1 MHMDMPLEE
10 LKKYQGKN
18 PKPSDFEEYWDRALK
33 ELGQQ
38 SLNYELVE
46 ADFQTPFADCY
57 HLTFTGVGD
66 AKVYAKFIKPK
77 KHIATGQAVAMFHGY
92 SVDSGDWLDK
102 LAFAAQ
108 GITVLA
114 LDCRGQGGRSEDTLR
129 TKATTMRGL
138 IIRGLNDK
146 NPDNLY
152 YRNVFLDTVQT
163 VRILQAMEDVDAKRI
178 GVYGGSQGGAL
189 ALACAALENTVKEAV
204 VIYPFLTDY
213 LRVWEMDIQNSA
225 YGEIAEFFRNT
236 DPTHE
241 RHEEFFTKLGYI
253 DIQHHAPNIKA
264 NVDWYIG
271 LRDQI
276 CPPSSQFAAYNKLTS
291 KKTMKIYYE
300 FGHEHLPHVG
310 DYALQK
316 LSKNL

>member
-146 NPDNLY
+146 IRIIY
-152 YRNVFLDTVQT
+152 ITVMYFL
-163 VRILQAMEDVDAKRI
+163 
-178 GVYGGSQGGAL
+178 
-189 ALACAALENTVKEAV
+189 
-204 VIYPFLTDY
+204 
-213 LRVWEMDIQNSA
+213 IQ
-225 YGEIAEFFRNT
+225 FR
-236 DPTHE
+236 
-241 RHEEFFTKLGYI
+241 
-253 DIQHHAPNIKA
+253 Q
-264 NVDWYIG
+264 
-271 LRDQI
+271 
-276 CPPSSQFAAYNKLTS
+276 
-291 KKTMKIYYE
+291 
-300 FGHEHLPHVG
+300 
-310 DYALQK
+310 
-316 LSKNL
+316 